1 MIGMIVDTGLP
12 LNQIH
17 HPCCRPQGGFVTEC
31 LGTLQQG
38 LFELVNLV
46 GIQARLAASAA
57 RFLQTV
63 NTLGLPRSVPAAGR
77 LGADTQA
84 LGNRTLAEPTVK
96 QFGSSKPSLLELV
109 KIAFQSSGVSH
120 APLDT
125 ANLKQ
130 FTILYR
136 CQ

>member
-38 LFELVNLV
+38 LFELVKLV
-46 GIQARLAASAA
+46 GVQSRLAASAA
-57 RFLQTV
+57 RLLQSV
-63 NTLGLPRSVPAAGR
+63 DAIGLPRSVPAAGR

-96 QFGSSKPSLLELV
+96 KFGSSKPPLLELV
-109 KIAFQSSGVSH
+109 KITFQSFGVSH